1 MLRYIIKRIISTI
14 PVFICI
20 SILLFGISKAMPG
33 DPVLHMIPTNLKNEQ
48 FDIAYEAMYKKMGL
62 DKSLP
67 EQYFHWMLNMFQGDY
82 GHSSNYNRPVSEV
95 ISEPIKNTLILNGM
109 VTVVQITI
117 VLLIG
122 IRAATKR
129 MSLFDNFWS
138 VFTLLT
144 YSMPSFFVGL
154 CLIFVFA
161 IKLGWFPFGGLPNA
175 QLISGMKYY
184 LEYVRHAFLPMVTL
198 TVIGIAGSYRYV
210 RDAMIEAL
218 SQDYI
223 RTARSKGLSERVV
236 VYSHAFRN
244 ALIPVSTVIIGS
256 VFSMFVG
263 SPMTET
269 VFAYNGIGHVLIKA
283 LSGRDA
289 MLIVTINWIFA
300 IFYVVGNLVADVV
313 YGLIDPRI
321 KLS

>member
-1 MLRYIIKRIISTI
+1 MLRYIIKRILSTI

-33 DPVLHMIPTNLKNEQ
+33 DPVLAMIPKNLRNEQ
-48 FDIAYEAMYKKMGL
+48 YTIAYDNMYKKMGL
-62 DKSLP
+62 DKSIP
-67 EQYFHWMLNMFQGDY
+67 EQYVRWMVNMFQGDF
-82 GHSSNYNRPVSEV
+82 GHSSTANRPVAEV
-95 ISEPIKNTLILNGM
+95 IQEPIKNTLILNAM
-109 VTVVQITI
+109 VTVLQITI
-117 VLLIG
+117 VLLVG

-129 MSLFDNFWS
+129 LSLFDNFWS
-138 VFTLLT
+138 VFTLIA

-154 CLIFVFA
+154 CLIYVFA
-161 IKLGWFPFGGLPNA
+161 IQLGWFPFGGLPNA
-175 QLISGMKYY
+175 QLLTGMKYF
-184 LEYVRHAFLPMVTL
+184 LEYLRHAFLPMMTL
-198 TVIGIAGSYRYV
+198 TIIGIAGTYRYV

-236 VYSHAFRN
+236 IYSHAFRN
-244 ALIPVSTVIIGS
+244 ALIPVSTVVISS

-269 VFAYNGIGHVLIKA
+269 VFAYNGIGHVLIRA

-300 IFYVVGNLVADVV
+300 IFYVIGNLVADLV

>member
-1 MLRYIIKRIISTI
+1 MRYIIKRILSTI

-48 FDIAYEAMYKKMGL
+48 FQIAYDTMYKKLGL

-67 EQYFHWMLNMFQGDY
+67 EQYFHWIGNMFSGDFGY
-82 GHSSNYNRPVSEV
+82 SSYYNRPVSEV
-95 ISEPIKNTLILNGM
+95 IQEPIKNTLILNAM
-109 VTVVQITI
+109 VTVVQITV
-117 VLLIG
+117 VLTIG
-122 IRAATKR
+122 IRAATR
-129 MSLFDNFWS
+129 RLSLFDNFWS
-138 VFTLLT
+138 VFTLIT

-154 CLIFVFA
+154 CLIYVFS
-161 IKLGWFPFGGLPNA
+161 IVLGWFPFGGLPNA
-175 QLISGMKYY
+175 QLLSGAKYV
-184 LEYVRHAFLPMVTL
+184 LEYIRHAFLPMITL
-198 TVIGIAGSYRYV
+198 TVIGIAGTYRYV
-210 RDAMIEAL
+210 RDAMIDAL

-223 RTARSKGLSERVV
+223 RTARSKGLNERVV

-244 ALIPVSTVIIGS
+244 ALIPVSTVIITS

-269 VFAYNGIGHVLIKA
+269 VFAYNGIGHVLVRA

-300 IFYVVGNLVADVV
+300 IFYVIGNLVADVV